1 MASIDLGVGYD
12 DIKNKVEASKQYTSL
27 KNKYDKLT
35 DKKVE
40 SFENFKGDVTQSLDN
55 AKEDVKRFQKKIK
68 SQFDQLLDITKITGG
83 ENSQTIS
90 YAKKTLLQAVRNV
103 EPKLKQ
109 IILDESIKA
118 VGCDLQQTYT
128 PQTLYVKVKST
139 DILNILKLDPED
151 SKGAIFYEKNPINIQ
166 DNPFSMNRELYQLIQ
181 DGNEY
186 SVLNGSLYRGRS
198 ECQGLTVSR

>member
-83 ENSQTIS
+83 EIV
-90 YAKKTLLQAVRNV
+90 KLFHTLKR
-103 EPKLKQ
+103 
-109 IILDESIKA
+109 
-118 VGCDLQQTYT
+118 
-128 PQTLYVKVKST
+128 LYFKRYVM
-139 DILNILKLDPED
+139 LN
-151 SKGAIFYEKNPINIQ
+151 
-166 DNPFSMNRELYQLIQ
+166 
-181 DGNEY
+181 
-186 SVLNGSLYRGRS
+186 LN
-198 ECQGLTVSR
+198 

>member
-12 DIKNKVEASKQYTSL
+12 DIKNKVEASKQYTNL
-27 KNKYDKLT
+27 KNKSENLV

-109 IILDESIKA
+109 IILEESIKA
-118 VGCDLQQTYT
+118 VGCDLQQI
-128 PQTLYVKVKST
+128 VKVPYFTKKT
-139 DILNILKLDPED
+139 
-151 SKGAIFYEKNPINIQ
+151 
-166 DNPFSMNRELYQLIQ
+166 QLTYKITHSQ
-181 DGNEY
+181 
-186 SVLNGSLYRGRS
+186 
-198 ECQGLTVSR
+198 